1 MFFRVTKSDKTN
13 RSLFVNHFETFPE
26 RVWSFENEIVD
37 LCLDGKRTPCTG
49 VCWCARDDGTQC
61 GEVRPNKILMVGYAL
76 HNVYNTGTMAHII
89 QYTFIPIAPDT
100 AWWESMQALSY
111 QALARGCP
119 GQPCSTRLQMH
130 SSNWFLDIGYNLEP
144 NRGYAGE
151 RIFGSGVPLSKEDMY
166 ILGSSGKSMTSTM
179 AARVVAKG
187 YISWKTTTKE
197 IFHDT
202 VGWSWI
208 VFLSNIQSR
217 VCLTSIPPSK
227 AQPWS
232 LLSATAVALRAWT

>member
-1 MFFRVTKSDKTN
+1 MHYTMCITQAQWHILYNIPSFLLHQIPHGGSRCRRFLIKPWRLDVQVSLVQRVC
-13 RSLFVNHFETFPE
+13 R
-26 RVWSFENEIVD
+26 
-37 LCLDGKRTPCTG
+37 C
-49 VCWCARDDGTQC
+49 
-61 GEVRPNKILMVGYAL
+61 
-76 HNVYNTGTMAHII
+76 I
-89 QYTFIPIAPDT
+89 QA
-100 AWWESMQALSY
+100 
-111 QALARGCP
+111 
-119 GQPCSTRLQMH
+119 
-130 SSNWFLDIGYNLEP
+130 IGYNLEP

-208 VFLSNIQSR
+208 VFFSNIQSR